1 MRGDRGFIQSHRKVD
16 NTATN
21 ITITCTVSPGVII
34 PSVILACILTTYRI
48 AICNMVNI
56 YIDTGQTFGVRR
68 GDFWMDLV
76 LLWIHTSSYYQEK
89 RGALDRA
96 PSFVSPRHG

>member
-1 MRGDRGFIQSHRKVD
+1 
-16 NTATN
+16 
-21 ITITCTVSPGVII
+21 
-34 PSVILACILTTYRI
+34 
-48 AICNMVNI
+48 MVNI